1 MEHDIEKLNA
11 LLAEHAQRVKDL
23 EAELDAIFD
32 ADLSR
37 AALAEQAS
45 EILSLRKLAFLAFNM
60 AEELS
65 AKSGLFLADEFRA
78 PFKII
83 EQQLK
88 ESLNEVPT

>member
-1 MEHDIEKLNA
+1 MEHDIEKLNE
-11 LLAEHAQRVKDL
+11 LLAQQTQRVKDL
-23 EAELDAIFD
+23 EAEIDSIFD

-45 EILSLRKLAFLAFNM
+45 EIMSLRKLAFLAFTM

-65 AKSGLFLADEFRA
+65 TNSGVFLSDEFRA